1 MQIYPR
7 KILSLQGK
15 HPDGEKFGREV
26 PNFPICNMENM
37 GKAALQGFCCWLI
50 KIVAIDLKSCEQLNC
65 KFCNKLSNYLYAV
78 STYI

>member
-26 PNFPICNMENM
+26 PNYPICNMEKY
-37 GKAALQGFCCWLI
+37 GKGRITGLLLLTHQ
-50 KIVAIDLKSCEQLNC
+50 NC
-65 KFCNKLSNYLYAV
+65 GD
-78 STYI
+78 